1 MLDDVETIKND
12 FCVWKELASQWNISS
27 RHIHRDKLYL
37 LSDFQWLLPKVV
49 SYSSLAAI
57 IKDGYEFVCLIICL
71 LYTSAR
77 IAILSALAVGLR
89 SAFIGLPNIQPI
101 TAMFFVSVLYL
112 GLVDGFLIMALTMS
126 ISGFIFGFGPWIF
139 NQILAF
145 GILMALWSLI
155 APRLSLVW
163 QIALVTILSFLY
175 GVLLD
180 YSYGLLFKSGL
191 TFVVSGLLYDT
202 YHAVSTLLFYPFIQ
216 SIFRRLLK

>member
-1 MLDDVETIKND
+1 M
-12 FCVWKELASQWNISS
+12 
-27 RHIHRDKLYL
+27 
-37 LSDFQWLLPKVV
+37 
-49 SYSSLAAI
+49 
-57 IKDGYEFVCLIICL
+57 
-71 LYTSAR
+71 
-77 IAILSALAVGLR
+77 SALAVGLR

-126 ISGFIFGFGPWIF
+126 ISGFIFGFGPWVF

-155 APRLSLVW
+155 APRLSLVC

-180 YSYGLLFKSGL
+180 YQSKGQGQVTLILKTEKESKKKSVEFKKG
-191 TFVVSGLLYDT
+191 DT
-202 YHAVSTLLFYPFIQ
+202 VLDVLKEIYPVQENDGFITEIDGISQDKEKGIYWMFDVNGKIGEKAANQLKVQDGDEIKFYQ
-216 SIFRRLLK
+216 EKYN

>member
-1 MLDDVETIKND
+1 MKLTI
-12 FCVWKELASQWNISS
+12 Q
-27 RHIHRDKLYL
+27 RM
-37 LSDFQWLLPKVV
+37 
-49 SYSSLAAI
+49 
-57 IKDGYEFVCLIICL
+57 
-71 LYTSAR
+71 AR

-101 TAMFFVSVLYL
+101 TAMFFVSV
-112 GLVDGFLIMALTMS
+112 VDGFLIMALTMS

>member
-1 MLDDVETIKND
+1 MKLTI
-12 FCVWKELASQWNISS
+12 Q
-27 RHIHRDKLYL
+27 RM
-37 LSDFQWLLPKVV
+37 
-49 SYSSLAAI
+49 
-57 IKDGYEFVCLIICL
+57 
-71 LYTSAR
+71 AR

-101 TAMFFVSVLYL
+101 TAMFFVAVLYL
-112 GLVDGFLIMALTMS
+112 GLDGFLIMALTMS
-126 ISGFIFGFGPWIF
+126 ISGFIFGFGPWVF

-155 APRLSLVW
+155 APRLSLVC

>member
-1 MLDDVETIKND
+1 MKLTI
-12 FCVWKELASQWNISS
+12 Q
-27 RHIHRDKLYL
+27 RM
-37 LSDFQWLLPKVV
+37 
-49 SYSSLAAI
+49 
-57 IKDGYEFVCLIICL
+57 
-71 LYTSAR
+71 AR

-163 QIALVTILSFLY
+163 QIALVTILSFSTEFSWIIVMASYLRA
-175 GVLLD
+175 VLP
-180 YSYGLLFKSGL
+180 LLFLAFFMILIMQYRRFYSI
-191 TFVVSGLLYDT
+191 
-202 YHAVSTLLFYPFIQ
+202 HLFSLFLGD
-216 SIFRRLLK
+216 F

>member
-1 MLDDVETIKND
+1 MKLTI
-12 FCVWKELASQWNISS
+12 Q
-27 RHIHRDKLYL
+27 RM
-37 LSDFQWLLPKVV
+37 
-49 SYSSLAAI
+49 
-57 IKDGYEFVCLIICL
+57 
-71 LYTSAR
+71 AR

-126 ISGFIFGFGPWIF
+126 ISGFIFGFGPWVF

-216 SIFRRLLK
+216 SIFRRLLKWKIIDMFSSCLFSCYFRCLWKNESAKPTSSTNNHQSKGQGQVTLILKTEKESKKNP